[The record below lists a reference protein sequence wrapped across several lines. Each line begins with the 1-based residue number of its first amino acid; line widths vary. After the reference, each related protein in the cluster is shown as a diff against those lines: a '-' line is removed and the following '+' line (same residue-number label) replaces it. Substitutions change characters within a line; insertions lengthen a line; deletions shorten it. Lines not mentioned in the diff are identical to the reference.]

1 MAVFSRAVLS
11 GMVACVALAAP
22 ASAQGQMTV
31 TVPAVGC
38 KTLATID
45 RILRI
50 DATGDQT
57 AFKEAVAAASRSGKC
72 RSFQAGEV
80 VWIAKFN
87 LDYPVGIC
95 GRSAREIDCYW
106 MSYEAF
112 TASP

>member
-1 MAVFSRAVLS
+1 MAAFGRAILS
-11 GMVACVALAAP
+11 GMVACVALAAS

-38 KTLATID
+38 KTL
-45 RILRI
+45 
-50 DATGDQT
+50 
-57 AFKEAVAAASRSGKC
+57 
-72 RSFQAGEV
+72 
-80 VWIAKFN
+80 
-87 LDYPVGIC
+87 VGIC